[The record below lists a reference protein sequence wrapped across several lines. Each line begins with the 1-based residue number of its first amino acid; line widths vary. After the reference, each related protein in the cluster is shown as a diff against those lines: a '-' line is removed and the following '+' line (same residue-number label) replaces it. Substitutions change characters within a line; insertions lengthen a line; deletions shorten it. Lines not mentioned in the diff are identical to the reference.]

1 MAVGS
6 IGSIV
11 PPGVT
16 PDAAEALRLRTQ
28 LDLLHA
34 QLRSSARLSPQRMV
48 DLLNAY
54 MDAIRRLHKGV
65 RFPAVKTA
73 SPAGGMP
80 VSVCVTPAQPA
91 PIPIPYPN
99 SSFSSATKASPGNQQ
114 AKLDATHQQIKS
126 STNASPEH
134 TSGLVSNYVKGA
146 CEFVFYSLDVKV
158 EGKNAV
164 RLGDSFLYNNHN

>member
-34 QLRSSARLSPQRMV
+34 QLRSSAKLSPQRMV
-48 DLLNAY
+48 ELLNAY
-54 MDAIRRLHKGV
+54 MDARRRLHRGV

-99 SSFSSATKASPGNQQ
+99 SSFSSATK
-114 AKLDATHQQIKS
+114 
-126 STNASPEH
+126 
-134 TSGLVSNYVKGA
+134 
-146 CEFVFYSLDVKV
+146 
-158 EGKNAV
+158 
-164 RLGDSFLYNNHN
+164 